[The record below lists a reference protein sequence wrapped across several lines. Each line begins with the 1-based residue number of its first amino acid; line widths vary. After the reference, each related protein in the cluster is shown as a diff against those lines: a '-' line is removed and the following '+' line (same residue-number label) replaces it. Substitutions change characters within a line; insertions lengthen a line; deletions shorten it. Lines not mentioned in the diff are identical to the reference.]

1 MRVEYTWGLK
11 DSLQGV
17 PAVAPRGQG
26 LLGALARRFPPQ
38 AKDPVVAA
46 AAVASI
52 VTVIGI
58 WASAWELHMRWVNQ
72 PKKKKKKDK
81 NLVSKAVKYLSNL
94 DTDYIDSSDSLDI
107 LSLIKHET

>member
-1 MRVEYTWGLK
+1 M
-11 DSLQGV
+11 
-17 PAVAPRGQG
+17 APSGQG

-58 WASAWELHMRWVNQ
+58 WASAWELHMRRVNQ
-72 PKKKKKKDK
+72 PKKKKKKKRKKDK

>member
-1 MRVEYTWGLK
+1 M
-11 DSLQGV
+11 
-17 PAVAPRGQG
+17 
-26 LLGALARRFPPQ
+26 
-38 AKDPVVAA
+38 
-46 AAVASI
+46 ASI

>member
-1 MRVEYTWGLK
+1 M
-11 DSLQGV
+11 
-17 PAVAPRGQG
+17 APSGQG

-58 WASAWELHMRWVNQ
+58 WASAWELHMRRVNQ